1 MAETQKYNSK
11 VVLGDE
17 VLIDLTADTITAA
30 SLQSGVTAHDKTG
43 APITGTNTKDANT
56 SDATAA
62 AAEILS
68 GKIAYVKGSK
78 VTGTMKNNGAV
89 AGVIK
94 TVAGAY
100 SVPVGYHDGSG
111 KVAIDT
117 TEQSKI
123 VAKNIRQGVTILGVT
138 GTMSGTEGAKAQAKT
153 ATPKL
158 TQQVIVPDDG
168 YNYLSQVTVASIPV
182 ARADNDAGGQTVTI
196 G

>member
-1 MAETQKYNSK
+1 MAETKKIGK

-17 VLIDLTADTITAA
+17 ILIDLTSDTITAED
-30 SLQSGVTAHDKTG
+30 LKKGVTAHDKSG
-43 APITGTNTKDANT
+43 AVITGTSTKDAT
-56 SDATAA
+56 TADATAA

-68 GKIAYVKGSK
+68 GKTAYVKGAK

-89 AGVIK
+89 SGEIS

-111 KVAIDT
+111 KVAISA
-117 TEQSKI
+117 TEQKKLIAS
-123 VAKNIRQGVTILGVT
+123 NIRQGVTVLGVT

-153 ATPKL
+153 VTPSL
-158 TQQVIVPDDG
+158 TQKTVTPDTG
-168 YNYLSQVTVASIPV
+168 YNYLSQVVVSAIPV
-182 ARADNDAGGQTVTI
+182 VRADNTSGGQTVTI

>member
-1 MAETQKYNSK
+1 MAETKKIGK

-17 VLIDLTADTITAA
+17 ILIDLTADTITAED
-30 SLQSGVTAHDKTG
+30 LKKGVTAHDKSG
-43 APITGTNTKDANT
+43 AVITGTSTKDAT
-56 SDATAA
+56 TADATAA

-68 GKIAYVKGSK
+68 GKTAYVKGAK

-89 AGVIK
+89 SGEIS

-111 KVAIDT
+111 KVAISA
-117 TEQSKI
+117 TEQKKLIAS
-123 VAKNIRQGVTILGVT
+123 NIRQGVTVLGVT

-153 ATPKL
+153 VTPSL
-158 TQQVIVPDDG
+158 TQKTVTPDTG
-168 YNYLSQVTVASIPV
+168 YNYLSQVVVSAIPV
-182 ARADNDAGGQTVTI
+182 VRADNTSGGQTVTI